1 MWKNQVRTDGTLGGH
16 VVNEEDQRRTA
27 FVELELA
34 AVWQGMSGGW

>member
-1 MWKNQVRTDGTLGGH
+1 MWKNLLRTVTPLGGH

-34 AVWQGMSGGW
+34 AVWQGP